1 MPPNLYELSADGSGT
16 ERLLLKTPFPKGPT
30 GWSSDGRRLVFNSRQ
45 PRTGGDVWVLPLD
58 PPGAAAVPVVATAA
72 DEGYGTLSPDGH
84 WLAYVSNE
92 SALYQ
97 VYLQAFPGP
106 GLRRQ
111 VSANGGLEPQWSR
124 DGKELFYLAPDQ
136 TLMAVSVRSTPSTVE
151 LSSAQGVIHHARQL
165 DRGAGGREA
174 LRGVSRCDE
183 VPHQPIGQAAGGSDQ
198 RRAELTGDL
207 AKMSRR

>member
-1 MPPNLYELSADGSGT
+1 MLS
-16 ERLLLKTPFPKGPT
+16 
-30 GWSSDGRRLVFNSRQ
+30 
-45 PRTGGDVWVLPLD
+45 LD
-58 PPGAAAVPVVATAA
+58 QPGAAPVPVVATAA
-72 DEGYGTLSPDGH
+72 DEGYGTLSPDGR

-136 TLMAVSVRSTPSTVE
+136 TLMAVSVQIPVCCRTE
-151 LSSAQGVIHHARQL
+151 FAQGAIHHAHQL

-198 RRAELTGDL
+198 RRAEFTGNL
-207 AKMSRR
+207 AKMSSR